1 MKNHE
6 SLRKCKLKPQQI
18 PLILNRIKTKKTVT
32 IPNAGE
38 DVEQLEL
45 SDIAERN
52 AKMIQPLESLA
63 VSREVERTLGTQP
76 RDRTP

>member
-52 AKMIQPLESLA
+52 AK
-63 VSREVERTLGTQP
+63 
-76 RDRTP
+76 